1 MGNSSSSS
9 ASPDGGGLGGTR
21 SVSLAGIGDS
31 PAPSAKG
38 KKICC
43 VCKDTKSARDECV
56 IRNGEERCHA
66 FIDAHN
72 RCLRAEG
79 FDVTSDISSQPSSCA

>member
-1 MGNSSSSS
+1 MGNSSSSHGAPDPS
-9 ASPDGGGLGGTR
+9 ASP
-21 SVSLAGIGDS
+21 VSA
-31 PAPSAKG
+31 AG

-56 IRNGEERCHA
+56 VRNGETRCQQ
-66 FIDAHN
+66 FIEAHN

-79 FDVTSDISSQPSSCA
+79 FDVLDTKPTPEA